1 MGSTY
6 TTPKNT
12 TTQNS
17 NQRSPV
23 PGVNGNIFSM
33 LNHVIL
39 SLIRRVNVF
48 AISLLVLVG
57 NEPSMCDKIYQV
69 VSNMGDG
76 G

>member
-39 SLIRRVNVF
+39 SLIRRANVF
-48 AISLLVLVG
+48 AINLFVIVG
-57 NEPSMCDKIYQV
+57 NEPNMHDKINRV
-69 VSNMGDG
+69 VSKVGD
-76 G
+76 